1 MKQPPKNLSSL
12 SQEDSITEEYRILHQ
27 VAQILQTSSDLT
39 TMLTHALKAITG
51 FQELKVENKA
61 GIFLVNEDHK
71 SLRLFI
77 TYGNFSKEFLE
88 AEKEIPFGDCL
99 CGRVAVSG
107 ELLMSQSCFTDKRHD
122 RIYPDMK
129 AHGHYII
136 PLNADQKRV
145 GVMFLYTNTDPVWY
159 RNSQDVLLSI
169 GGLIANAIQKKQNDT
184 ELAEYRSQL
193 ENLVE
198 SRTVELSETNK
209 RLINEI
215 EKHQKTQEGLRRLS
229 NQTEKVREE
238 EKSQIS
244 RKVHDE
250 LGQLL
255 TAIKMDILQLEKKL
269 SNETPSL
276 SGKTAPIVELVDNT
290 IQSVQQIAV
299 ELRPP
304 VLDAFGL
311 REALSWQAGEYQKRF
326 GIKFVL
332 TFTQGELDIDKE
344 VKLALFRIFQEVITN
359 VVRHSEA
366 TQVNVDLSQRDNEL
380 VLVIHDNGKGIT
392 QEQLDSFSSIGIIGI
407 RERARNLNGEAV
419 FQGAPG
425 NGTTV
430 EILLPFPKP

>member
-1 MKQPPKNLSSL
+1 MEQPPKNISAPSPY
-12 SQEDSITEEYRILHQ
+12 DSITEEYRILHQ
-27 VAQILQTSSDLT
+27 VAKILQTSSDLK

-61 GIFLVNEDHK
+61 GIFLVDEERQK
-71 SLRLFI
+71 LRLFI
-77 TYGNFSKEFLE
+77 TNGNFSKDFLE
-88 AEKEIPFGDCL
+88 NEKEISFGDCL

-107 ELLMSQSCFTDKRHD
+107 ELLMSQSCFTDKRHE
-122 RIYPDMK
+122 RTYPDMK

-136 PLNADQKRV
+136 PLNVNQKRI

-159 RNSQDVLLSI
+159 RHSQEVLLSI
-169 GGLIANAIQKKQNDT
+169 GGLIASAIQKKQNDA

-198 SRTVELSETNK
+198 SRTADLSETNK

-255 TAIKMDILQLEKKL
+255 TAIKMDMLQLEKKL
-269 SNETPSL
+269 SNEIPQL

-326 GIKFVL
+326 GLKFDL
-332 TFTQGELDIDKE
+332 NFSQGELDIDKE
-344 VKLALFRIFQEVITN
+344 TKLVLFRIFQEVVTN

-366 TQVNVDLSQRDNEL
+366 DQVDVNLSQRDNEL
-380 VLVIHDNGKGIT
+380 ALVIHDNGKGIT

-419 FQGAPG
+419 IHGNPG

-430 EILLPFPKP
+430 EILLPFPRP